1 MFSIQKLRHYLH
13 AHLVQLI
20 SWADPIKCI
29 MTKLVLL
36 GKLEKWA
43 SLLQEFEIIYVQQK
57 ALKGQALADFLADH
71 PIPNDWE
78 LLDDLPNEEVTLIEI
93 SQPWKM
99 FFNEAA
105 QYSGASVDTAFCI
118 PNDSSPCFP
127 MMLELQGL
135 SPI

>member
-1 MFSIQKLRHYLH
+1 M
-13 AHLVQLI
+13 
-20 SWADPIKCI
+20 
-29 MTKLVLL
+29 
-36 GKLEKWA
+36 LEKWA

-118 PNDSSPCFP
+118 PNDSSPCFN

-135 SPI
+135 RPI